1 MIFVVYVF
9 DNQTY
14 TTMTTTPPI
23 HDKIVETFM
32 KADDFCKIFEAEFA
46 KHQLAGPNSKRR
58 NRKAGICDSEVITLL
73 ISFHGGQFR
82 NFKHFYNNYI
92 QVHMKDYFPGLV
104 SYNRFIELSHRC
116 AVAFMLFMHNCCR
129 GECTGISFI
138 DSTVI
143 RVCHNKRIRRNKV
156 FRGIAER
163 GKSSMGWFFGFKL
176 HIIINDKGEIQSF
189 YLSKGNV
196 DDRNAKAITNMT
208 KDLFGKLFGD
218 KGYISKALS
227 DMLFGNGIQLITAV
241 RRNMKSKAL
250 SNEEKLLLRKRSVI
264 ETVNDEL
271 KNICQ
276 VEHTRH
282 RSISGFLLNIM
293 GAITAYSFFPK
304 KPSIKNDIAESDP
317 NMIAAFKAQLLLAA

>member
-1 MIFVVYVF
+1 MLR
-9 DNQTY
+9 
-14 TTMTTTPPI
+14 
-23 HDKIVETFM
+23 DKITETFV
-32 KADDFCKIFEAEFA
+32 KVDDFCNEFEILYS
-46 KHQLAGPNSKRR
+46 KPQLPLPPNVKVRK
-58 NRKAGICDSEVITLL
+58 RKAGMCDSEIITLL
-73 ISFHGGQFR
+73 IAFHGGQFR
-82 NFKHFYNNYI
+82 NFKHFYLNYVS
-92 QVHMKDYFPGLV
+92 VHLRDDFPGLV

-116 AVAFMLFMHNCCR
+116 AIAFMLFLHYRCK

-143 RVCHNKRIRRNKV
+143 RVCHNKRIKRNKT
-156 FRGIAER
+156 FKGFAEI
-163 GKSSMGWFFGFKL
+163 GKSTMGWFFGFKL
-176 HIIINDKGEIQSF
+176 HLIINDKGEILSF
-189 YLSKGNV
+189 FLTKGNV
-196 DDRNAKAITNMT
+196 DDRNAKAITQMT
-208 KDLFGKLFGD
+208 KELFGKLFGD

-241 RRNMKSKAL
+241 KRNMKSKAL

-293 GAITAYSFFPK
+293 SAIAAYSFFPK
-304 KPSIKNDIAESDP
+304 KPSIKKDIEETNPHIIKQLEQQLAL
-317 NMIAAFKAQLLLAA
+317 IA

>member
-1 MIFVVYVF
+1 MYLF
-9 DNQTY
+9 DNQIDTL
-14 TTMTTTPPI
+14 MITTPPF
-23 HDKIVETFM
+23 HDKMIETFI
-32 KADDFCKIFEAEFA
+32 KVDDFCLLFEKEFA
-46 KHQLAGPNSKRR
+46 KHQLCQTSNDKKR
-58 NRKAGICDSEVITLL
+58 NRKAGLCDSEVISLL
-73 ISFHGGQFR
+73 IGFHGGQFR
-82 NFKHFYNNYI
+82 NFKHFYQHYAR
-92 QVHMKDYFPGLV
+92 VHMNDYFPGLV

-116 AVAFMLFMHNCCR
+116 AVAFMVFMHYCCR

-138 DSTVI
+138 DSTVL

-156 FRGIAER
+156 FKGIAQI

-176 HIIINDKGEIQSF
+176 HLIINDKGEIQSF

-196 DDRNAKAITNMT
+196 DDRNVKAITSMT
-208 KDLFGKLFGD
+208 QNLFGKLFGD

-282 RSISGFLLNIM
+282 RSMSGFLLNIM
-293 GAITAYSFFPK
+293 GAIAAYSFFPK
-304 KPSIKNDIAESDP
+304 KPSIKNDIQESDLK
-317 NMIAAFKAQLLLAA
+317 IIEAFKQQLLLAA